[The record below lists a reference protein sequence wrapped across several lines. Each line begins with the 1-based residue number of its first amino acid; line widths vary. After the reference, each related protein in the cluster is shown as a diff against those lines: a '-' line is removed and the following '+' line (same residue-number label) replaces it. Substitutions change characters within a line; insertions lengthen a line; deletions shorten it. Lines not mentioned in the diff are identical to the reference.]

1 MAGITPGT
9 ITGYVLGLLIL
20 FITAKIFFAP
30 FKRILKLLINS
41 VMGAAILAIINIL
54 PLNIHIGI
62 NAFSCLIVG
71 ILGIPGLCLLML
83 LQIFF

>member
-1 MAGITPGT
+1 MTGLTLGT
-9 ITGYVLGLLIL
+9 VTGYILGLLIL
-20 FITAKIFFAP
+20 FVTAKIFFTP

-41 VMGAAILAIINIL
+41 VLGAAILAIINLL

-62 NAFSCLIVG
+62 NAISCLIVG